1 MPDDHLIK
9 QAGEI
14 CDKLTALLETLGHC
28 DELAVL
34 AAMVERTASVLGS
47 LKAAP
52 DEYSS
57 IIRDMAARKMMRVC
71 REILDHHRDVVAKR
85 EAENN

>member
-1 MPDDHLIK
+1 MPDEHLIK

-14 CDKLTALLETLGHC
+14 CDKLTALLETLGYC
-28 DELAVL
+28 DEWAVL
-34 AAMVERTASVLGS
+34 SVMIERTASVLGS

-52 DEYSS
+52 NDYSL
-57 IIRDMAARKMMRVC
+57 IIRDMAARQMMRVC
-71 REILDHHRDVVAKR
+71 LEILAHHRDLVANR